1 MADFVAGTAG
11 RRYLV
16 LPAEP
21 TSVSYA
27 REHVA
32 AVLAS
37 LGLTSRE
44 LLDDVQLIT
53 SELVTNAITA
63 TAASGARPA
72 AGRGGDGGNGGD
84 AGAWPGR
91 WGSGP
96 ADGAVTGTVNGH
108 RADPGAGPG
117 AGPGAYFDDDADG
130 GRDAG
135 LGAGERSGRRAAGGQ
150 VRVGA
155 YLTGTCL
162 TLEFWDDAAGVPRPG
177 NPGEFDV
184 SGRGLLLV
192 EALCSRWGYRPAAP
206 GGKTVWVELDVSSY
220 LCGSAAPA
228 DAHAGVGPVR

>member
-1 MADFVAGTAG
+1 M
-11 RRYLV
+11 

-108 RADPGAGPG
+108 RADPG